1 MRKFKN
7 RNSGTLKSHS
17 VASMLSRMVI
27 LAGCVGLSACVS
39 LLPDPEPA
47 DLVYRIDSNVNFV
60 EAAPNA
66 PSLRIDR
73 PTVAIALRGRDIIL
87 SQADRSLSVA
97 SGAMWADDI
106 PTLVQRSLFDT
117 LGGQADI
124 VGVLPN
130 SGARPQYRMSVNVL
144 KFEALFDQGQSNA
157 PLAIVSYST
166 VLSDASTRK
175 LLGTFSTTKSVR
187 ALEGRVSSIVNAKSQ
202 ANAQAM
208 DDIKL
213 WLSSKIGSAKYAAVN

>member
-1 MRKFKN
+1 M
-7 RNSGTLKSHS
+7 
-17 VASMLSRMVI
+17 
-27 LAGCVGLSACVS
+27 
-39 LLPDPEPA
+39 
-47 DLVYRIDSNVNFV
+47 
-60 EAAPNA
+60 
-66 PSLRIDR
+66 
-73 PTVAIALRGRDIIL
+73 
-87 SQADRSLSVA
+87 
-97 SGAMWADDI
+97 
-106 PTLVQRSLFDT
+106 
-117 LGGQADI
+117 
-124 VGVLPN
+124 
-130 SGARPQYRMSVNVL
+130 L